1 MFLFVLCVVSL
12 LLTVTASLVDV
23 ATDDEFFDLFLVLD
37 DEEESLA
44 IGVGFFLSMMND
56 DGIF

>member
-1 MFLFVLCVVSL
+1 MFLFELFVASL
-12 LLTVTASLVDV
+12 LLPVTASLVDV
-23 ATDDEFFDLFLVLD
+23 TTDDELFDLFLVLG

-44 IGVGFFLSMMND
+44 IGVGFFLSMMID